1 MGCIQTLLDIRDW
14 KGFYD
19 APHFEMTG
27 GLNVKVFLQNGKRSV
42 FMDVP
47 VKSGATK
54 QAEGKSAKP
63 KAPVKTVSGK
73 SVSLP
78 SEYIKKATKEKKLN
92 KFKKR

>member
-1 MGCIQTLLDIRDW
+1 MRCIQTLLDIRDW

-42 FMDVP
+42 FMDVL

-54 QAEGKSAKP
+54 QAEGKALQNLKHLL
-63 KAPVKTVSGK
+63 KLFLG
-73 SVSLP
+73 SL
-78 SEYIKKATKEKKLN
+78 
-92 KFKKR
+92 